1 MVTVLVAAATATAAM
16 ELAEVVTAMV
26 AVARAMAVMETAVEE
41 MVLVAVAAMA
51 AEVKEMAMVVEARA
65 TVVGE
70 MVGATSQQAPYSNC
84 HRRSPPPP
92 RSTSERT
99 SWPRPTNPSC
109 CNSSKD
115 SQTQHMPL
123 HFRPY
128 IR

>member
-1 MVTVLVAAATATAAM
+1 MVAAATATAAM

-92 RSTSERT
+92 RSKSERT
-99 SWPRPTNPSC
+99 SSLPPTCPSC
-109 CNSSKD
+109 CSFCTD
-115 SQTQHMPL
+115 SQTPRTTL
-123 HFRPY
+123 RFR
-128 IR
+128 